1 MLLVLTIDLLVVG
14 CLIFRAVTKGF
25 EHTLPLAVF
34 LLMLFP
40 SGSQIALPGLFNFT
54 SQRIIVLTL
63 MGLYLALQRS
73 NNERAI
79 PQHLPLAFLFM
90 LEFLWLGVS
99 TAHSVVFTISLKAA
113 LSQCLDYFILFYIFA
128 KSVRSVETVQKS
140 LMGFASTMIVLAC
153 FGIVEAVSG
162 WSVVSLFPKAAH
174 RFGSGYDE
182 VDRIG
187 RIEATFDHPILF
199 GGAIAL
205 AIPIALYLI
214 SISKSTIVKA
224 FLWAGIVAMSFAIY
238 KTDSRGPWIA
248 LILSLAILVVLG
260 GKQVRRNI
268 QIVCI
273 LALAALIARPGVWAA
288 LRYRYVATADPDSPM
303 GESYQ
308 WRYQLYDIAFSTL
321 RQNPSRALW
330 GFGPESFYYLG
341 LTTDFRLDGELHTV
355 AVESCDSSVV
365 GLMMEN
371 GYVGLFLTALLLLAP
386 AIISFCSYLQLDNS
400 RRRLPILFLSNMC
413 AFYFLMTNVAIYGWG
428 QQSYMLWIILAMA
441 TVYPTLAKTQ
451 DAAGSPAAL
460 PTEDSMSGFPS
471 YGPIYGRMT

>member
-1 MLLVLTIDLLVVG
+1 MKGQFHNICPSLS
-14 CLIFRAVTKGF
+14 CLCLSSFGWASLR
-25 EHTLPLAVF
+25 HTR
-34 LLMLFP
+34 LFSP
-40 SGSQIALPGLFNFT
+40 
-54 SQRIIVLTL
+54 
-63 MGLYLALQRS
+63 
-73 NNERAI
+73 
-79 PQHLPLAFLFM
+79 
-90 LEFLWLGVS
+90 
-99 TAHSVVFTISLKAA
+99 ISLKAA

-308 WRYQLYDIAFSTL
+308 WRYQLYDIAFSHSG
-321 RQNPSRALW
+321 RIRVAL
-330 GFGPESFYYLG
+330 FG
-341 LTTDFRLDGELHTV
+341 
-355 AVESCDSSVV
+355 
-365 GLMMEN
+365 
-371 GYVGLFLTALLLLAP
+371 AL
-386 AIISFCSYLQLDNS
+386 
-400 RRRLPILFLSNMC
+400 
-413 AFYFLMTNVAIYGWG
+413 V
-428 QQSYMLWIILAMA
+428 QSPFTIWA
-441 TVYPTLAKTQ
+441 
-451 DAAGSPAAL
+451 
-460 PTEDSMSGFPS
+460 
-471 YGPIYGRMT
+471 